1 MSEISILQKRD
12 KAPGAGHMEFIDIA
26 DDSFDP
32 TAHSGVAYKSA
43 MSTMYGLVQRGGHL
57 APSCTS
63 APPLPRSIGAW

>member
-26 DDSFDP
+26 DDNFDP

-43 MSTMYGLVQRGGHL
+43 MSTMYGGLWGARL